1 MSYLNN
7 YITHSHTFR
16 HMISIYIVIP
26 ASIICLYRSNYASNP
41 VAKKNISSSYHLPT
55 YPFPHF
61 QIYLFFYIR
70 RISNGNHVLD
80 NYSLEYVYVQGKT
93 RLCPLRVEDTHG
105 GYNYSVMIY
114 N

>member
-1 MSYLNN
+1 
-7 YITHSHTFR
+7 
-16 HMISIYIVIP
+16 MISIYIVIP

-93 RLCPLRVEDTHG
+93 RLCPLTVEDTHG